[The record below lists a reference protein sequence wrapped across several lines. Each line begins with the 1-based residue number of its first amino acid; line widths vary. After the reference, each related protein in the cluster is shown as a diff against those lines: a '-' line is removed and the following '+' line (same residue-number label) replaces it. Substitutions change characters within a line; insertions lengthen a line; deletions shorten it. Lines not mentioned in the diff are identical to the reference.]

1 MRILVIA
8 DFIPMPDRASGDLR
22 FSTLL
27 GLFSNHH
34 EVKLCPIKSG
44 AQIGNIGNTPYE
56 AYCRQLED
64 KGVTVANPL
73 LPLLR
78 GGKWDM
84 VIFEFY
90 QPARALLDTV
100 RFHQPTAR
108 VLIDSVDVHFR
119 RFSAKA
125 DLTGN
130 PADLKYAEQ
139 VRKQELEIY
148 ARSDMVLVVTDDD
161 RQILHTLLPDLPLFV
176 LPNVHEIF
184 PPADTSLANANSM
197 LFVGGFWHEPNV
209 DAMLYFCRDVL
220 PKIKAQVPDAH
231 LTIVGSSPP
240 ASIQELSS
248 DFIQVTGFVP
258 DTAPFLTKS
267 LVSVAPLRYG
277 AGMKG
282 KIGEALAHGLPVV
295 TTSVGA
301 EGFGLTPDE
310 DILVGDTAEDFAR
323 HVVHLFQDREL
334 HERIR
339 LAGWEFIRSRY
350 SMEAVA
356 KMCTELITQTKA
368 LPISRLPAQKRLR
381 LALSDSYQKHI
392 AWRF

>member
-8 DFIPMPDRASGDLR
+8 DYIPMPDRASGDLR

-27 GLFSNHH
+27 GLFSRHH
-34 EVKLCPIKSG
+34 EVNLCPLKYG
-44 AQIGNIGNTPYE
+44 AQIGNIGNPTYE
-56 AYCRQLED
+56 TYCRQLED
-64 KGVTVANPL
+64 KGLTVVKSL

-78 GGKWDM
+78 GGKWDI

-90 QPARALLDTV
+90 QPAQTIIETV

-119 RFSAKA
+119 RFLAKA

-130 PADLKYAEQ
+130 PADREYAEQ
-139 VRKQELEIY
+139 VKIQELEIY

-184 PPADTSLANANSM
+184 PPADASLANANSM
-197 LFVGGFWHEPNV
+197 LFVGGFLHEPNV

-240 ASIQELSS
+240 TSIQDLSS
-248 DFIQVTGFVP
+248 DFIEVTGFVP
-258 DTAPFLTKS
+258 DTAPYLTKS
-267 LVSVAPLRYG
+267 FVSIAPLRYG

-301 EGFGLTPDE
+301 EGFGLTPGE

-323 HVVHLFQDREL
+323 HVEHLFQDREL

-350 SMEAVA
+350 SLEAVEQ
-356 KMCTELITQTKA
+356 MCTELITKVKE
-368 LPISRLPAQKRLR
+368 LPIGRLSAQRRFR
-381 LALSDSYQKHI
+381 LALSDSYQKYI